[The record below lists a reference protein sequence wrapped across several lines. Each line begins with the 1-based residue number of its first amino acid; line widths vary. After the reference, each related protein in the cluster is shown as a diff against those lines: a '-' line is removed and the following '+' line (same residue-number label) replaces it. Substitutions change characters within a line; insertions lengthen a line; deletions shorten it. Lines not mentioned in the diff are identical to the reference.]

1 MCYQSAI
8 VLRMNNS
15 QPSPLP
21 GYLHCW
27 HILNFSRL
35 PFAFINT
42 DVARA
47 AILCMLEEANKA
59 EMVREK
65 CPPYIINYYTL
76 LGIIIS
82 C

>member
-1 MCYQSAI
+1 
-8 VLRMNNS
+8 
-15 QPSPLP
+15 
-21 GYLHCW
+21 
-27 HILNFSRL
+27 L

-65 CPPYIINYYTL
+65 CPPYVINYYTL
-76 LGIIIS
+76 HRHHYQLLMQKEQYWRS
-82 C
+82 SQDVLKKSYLPLH

>member
-1 MCYQSAI
+1 MRLLTLYNQAMCSLLIY
-8 VLRMNNS
+8 
-15 QPSPLP
+15 
-21 GYLHCW
+21 Y
-27 HILNFSRL
+27 RL

-65 CPPYIINYYTL
+65 GPHPPHVTIPYI
-76 LGIIIS
+76 GIIIS